1 MLNQARNVM
10 HATLGEFNDV
20 GHDKKVLEL
29 MDNVMKKEGEVEQVL
44 QDVSDTDDNCCR
56 KTGF

>member
-20 GHDKKVLEL
+20 GHDKKVLQRFDDGVTIAAAERSIW
-29 MDNVMKKEGEVEQVL
+29 VFIGMKLKLYLLSE
-44 QDVSDTDDNCCR
+44 
-56 KTGF
+56 

>member
-20 GHDKKVLEL
+20 GHDKKALEL
-29 MDNVMKKEGEVEQVL
+29 MDNVMKKEGEVEQVV
-44 QDVSDTDDNCCR
+44 QDVSDTDDNC
-56 KTGF
+56 

>member
-29 MDNVMKKEGEVEQVL
+29 MDNVMKKEGEV
-44 QDVSDTDDNCCR
+44 DVSDTDDNC
-56 KTGF
+56 